1 MNIFS
6 PLLFL
11 YLILVCQAWK
21 PKEHDDRCQITAQ
34 TSKNKC
40 SHQRWYLDQKTKR
53 CLQSCD
59 PAAPFSN
66 KIQCEGVC
74 RNGKVCDYPMASVIC
89 FGKVFP
95 VYIYNPNKGRC
106 FFAYDCSY
114 FGNKF
119 PTLGE
124 CQRTCE
130 KRTGSR
136 PLPGLTGKLVP
147 QVTLQSTIAAGS
159 GLVAQQ
165 TGIAAGEQQSEG
177 TTATGTHVA
186 GSAASFSPSAGVGQ
200 ATTLPSQSSL
210 ATDSGVTQTTNAVQ
224 GSSIP
229 AMSSSQVSS
238 QTNIVNASPPD
249 QLPLLPPKNPPIV
262 QVTMQQL
269 APEQQEVKFAP
280 GSDQEACTPPCMFNI
295 SVPQQ
300 GNLQP
305 NFTAVK
311 LHEKPKPPRT
321 DKRCKVIATIPT
333 YKCRERWFFN
343 KKTGACLP
351 SCSRRAPFR
360 NKIACDGV
368 CRSAEACNFP
378 MASIPCFLQVHE
390 VFIYNSNQNSCF
402 KAYDCSYFGN
412 KFPTMQECQRT
423 CRKGGSRQ
431 HLAGTATGTSLTSK
445 QMPNIGSN
453 VGLQPASSNS
463 AASLGAGLRGNG
475 IGSGGSQHQLAGSA
489 TGASLPSTQMQ
500 NTGSNVGHQPASSN
514 SAVSLGAAIPG
525 NGIGT
530 GGSQQ
535 QLAGSATGPSLPSTQ
550 MQNTGSNVG
559 HQPASSNSASS
570 LGAGVPGNGI
580 GTGGSQQQLAGS
592 ATGPS
597 LPSTQMQNTGSNV
610 GHQPASSSSASSLG
624 TGLPGNGIGTDGT
637 QQQFAGSATGTSL
650 PPTQMQNT
658 GSNVGHQPASSNSAS
673 SLGAG
678 VPGNG
683 LGTGGSQQ
691 QFAGSATGTS
701 LPLTQMQNTGSN
713 VGHQPASSNSV
724 SSLEAGV
731 PGNGLG
737 RGGSQQQLAGSATG
751 PSLSSTQMQ
760 NTRSTVGHKPA
771 SSNSAASLRAGLP
784 GNGIGTGGSQL
795 QLAGSTAGPS
805 LPSTQMQNCG
815 STVGHQPVSSNSAAS
830 LGAGL
835 SGTGI
840 GTSGSQQQLAG
851 ATTGPSLP
859 STQMQN
865 TGSTVGH
872 HPASSNSAASLGA
885 GLPVNG
891 MGTGGS
897 QQQFAGSAT
906 GSSLPSTQMQNNGST
921 VGLQAASSN
930 SAASLVAG
938 LPGNGTGTGAGQDGP
953 RNPILT
959 GSEATGEGTSFNA
972 SAGQQAGPSVPV
984 KPNDQGLVMPTPGL
998 DDRCQITAQTSKNK
1012 CSHHRWYLDQK
1023 TKRCLQSCDPAA
1035 PFSNKIQC
1043 EGVCR
1048 NGKVCDYPMASVIC
1062 FGKVFPVYIYNPNK
1076 GRCFFAYDCSYF
1088 GNKFP
1093 TLGECQR
1100 TCEKRTGS
1108 RPLPGLTG
1116 KLVPQVTLQSTI
1128 AAGSGLVAQQTGI
1141 AAGEQQS
1148 EGTTAT
1154 GTHVAGSAASF
1165 SPSAGVGQA
1174 TTLPSQSSLATD
1186 SGVTQTTNAVQGSTI
1201 PAMSSSQVS
1210 SQTNIVNA
1218 SPPDQLPLL
1227 PPKNPP
1233 IVQVTMQQLAPEQ
1246 QEVKFAPGSDQ
1257 EACTP
1262 PCMFNIS
1269 VPQQG
1274 NLQPNFTAVKIHEKP
1289 KPPRTDKRCKVIA
1302 TIPTYKCRER
1312 WFFNKKTGACL
1323 PSCSRRAPF
1332 RNKIACDGVCR
1343 SAEACNFP
1351 MASIPCFLQVHEV
1364 FIYNSN
1370 QNSCF
1375 KAYDCSY
1382 FGNKFPTMQE
1392 CQRTCRKGGSRQHL
1406 AGTATGTSLTSTQMP
1421 NIGSNVGLQPAS
1433 SNSAASLGAGLR
1445 GNGIGSGGS
1454 QHQLAGSATGPSLPS
1469 TQMQNTG
1476 SNVGH
1481 QPASSNSAVSLGA
1494 AIPGNGIGTGGSQQ
1508 QLAGS
1513 ATGPSLPS
1521 TQMQNTGSN
1530 VGHQPASSSSA
1541 SSLGTGLPGNGIR
1554 TGGSQQQFAG
1564 SATGTSLPPTQ
1575 MQNTGSNVGHQPAS
1589 SNSASS
1595 PEAGVPGNGLGRG
1608 GSQQQL
1614 AGSATGPSLSSTQM
1628 QNTRSTVGHQ
1638 PASSNSAASL
1648 RAGLPGNGIGTG
1660 GSQLQLAGS
1669 TAGPSLPSTQMQNTG
1684 STVDHQPVSS
1694 NSAAS
1699 LGAGLSGT
1707 GIGTSGSQQ
1716 QLAGS
1721 TTGPSLPS
1729 TQMQNSG
1736 STVGHQP
1743 ASSNSAASLGAGL
1756 PVNGMGTG
1764 GSQQQFAGSA
1774 TGSSLPSTQMQNNG
1788 STVGLQAA
1796 SSNSAASL
1804 VAGLPGNGT
1813 GTGGSQQQLAGS
1825 ATGPSLP
1832 STQMQN
1838 TGSNVGHQPAS
1849 SSSASSLGTG
1859 LPGNGIGTG
1868 GTQQQFAGSAT
1879 GTSLPPTQMQNTGS
1893 NVGHQPA
1900 SSNSASSLGAGVPG
1914 NGLGTDG
1921 SQQQFAGSATGT
1933 SLPPTQMQNT
1943 GSNVGH
1949 QPASSNSASSLEA
1962 GVPGNGLGR
1971 GGSQQQLAG
1980 SAKGP
1985 SPSSTQMQNTRS
1997 TVGHQPASSNSAA
2010 SLRAGLPGNGIGTG
2024 GSQLQLAGSTAGP
2037 SLPST
2042 QMQNTGSTVDHQPVS
2057 SNSAASLGAGLSGTG
2072 IGTSGSQQQLAGST
2086 TGPSLPSTQMQNSG
2100 STVGH
2105 QPASSNSAASLGAGL
2120 PVNGMGTGGSQ
2131 QQFAGSATGSSL
2143 PSTQMQNNGSTV
2155 GLQAASSNS
2164 AASLVA
2170 GLPGNGTGTGAG
2182 QDGPRNPI
2190 LTGSEATGEGASF
2203 NASAGQQAGPS
2214 VPVKP
2219 NDQGLLMPTP
2229 GLGGA
2234 QQQVGNDNASTSQL
2248 YGQTSSSDITASH
2261 QASPS
2266 LSGMS
2271 TGSSLGG
2278 HQPPTGA
2285 AQQQI
2290 PNVTTS
2296 STLASGPAQNSG
2308 SSAGVL
2314 PAPSLSA
2321 TSMGTSMVEHQ
2332 LGTAQVSTSSS
2343 SNSAHVE
2350 GSTAGLLTQQVGV
2363 TGAGVLAEQPTIGS
2377 THESANHAGSSIH
2390 GSGLP
2395 NNSNAPGI
2403 QKPGSSEPM
2412 KPSGPGYGAPQQGQG
2427 QNESTGS
2434 EASGQTITVT
2444 QQHSHSDKK
2453 LSLKDAYDHRCKNAY
2468 GWPSGNCTTERW
2480 YYNRRTRECRPSCDP
2495 AAPFLAKIDCDGIC
2509 RSAEACDF
2517 PMASIFCVRPRHVIY
2532 IYNPNKRRCFQAH
2545 DCSYYGNKFPTLREC
2560 RRTCIKGSTQTPLPS
2575 STGSISQSSGQV
2587 STSDSRRGQ
2596 QSALSPSASSTGAG
2610 LLANAQA
2617 TGSAQ
2622 KPLASSTG
2630 SISQSSGQASISD
2643 SHRGQHS
2650 APSQSGTST
2659 GAGLL
2664 PNVQGTGLPKPVPA
2678 SAKNTTSHHASQNL
2692 KASAVNSYG
2701 ISSEDKATVNV
2712 KSIKK

>member
-130 KRTGSR
+130 KQNTSQSKESAGSASGTTQTATGTGSR

-1813 GTGGSQQQLAGS
+1813 GTGGSQQQ
-1825 ATGPSLP
+1825 
-1832 STQMQN
+1832 
-1838 TGSNVGHQPAS
+1838 
-1849 SSSASSLGTG
+1849 
-1859 LPGNGIGTG
+1859 
-1868 GTQQQFAGSAT
+1868 
-1879 GTSLPPTQMQNTGS
+1879 
-1893 NVGHQPA
+1893 
-1900 SSNSASSLGAGVPG
+1900 
-1914 NGLGTDG
+1914 
-1921 SQQQFAGSATGT
+1921 
-1933 SLPPTQMQNT
+1933 
-1943 GSNVGH
+1943 
-1949 QPASSNSASSLEA
+1949 
-1962 GVPGNGLGR
+1962 
-1971 GGSQQQLAG
+1971 
-1980 SAKGP
+1980 
-1985 SPSSTQMQNTRS
+1985 
-1997 TVGHQPASSNSAA
+1997 
-2010 SLRAGLPGNGIGTG
+2010 
-2024 GSQLQLAGSTAGP
+2024 
-2037 SLPST
+2037 
-2042 QMQNTGSTVDHQPVS
+2042 
-2057 SNSAASLGAGLSGTG
+2057 
-2072 IGTSGSQQQLAGST
+2072 
-2086 TGPSLPSTQMQNSG
+2086 
-2100 STVGH
+2100 
-2105 QPASSNSAASLGAGL
+2105 
-2120 PVNGMGTGGSQ
+2120 
-2131 QQFAGSATGSSL
+2131 FAGSATGSSL